1 MPEPYSLKLLG
12 GVSLAGADGPL
23 GGPVVQ
29 HRRLAVLALLA
40 MARNGPVSRDKLIGV
55 LWAES
60 PGESARHSLS
70 DALHILRKTLGRSAI
85 LASGDDLR
93 LDPMVVRSDVAA
105 FEAAAEGGAMEHAV
119 ELYEGPFLDGFF
131 LSGSVV
137 FDDWAATE
145 RKRLARAYEGAL
157 ERLAESAAAGGDARR
172 AAEWWRRLRSEDPD
186 NSRAVLGLM
195 AALTAIGD
203 RAEALRQA
211 EDHARHLKRE
221 YGAAPDPAVTA
232 LARRLQEAPDSW
244 VPDAPEPLRESA
256 AATARPPVERRS
268 IPRLAFLGGVA
279 VAVSILLTVSYVS
292 QREKGS
298 DLTPEEVLAANA
310 TPGIAV
316 LPFTV
321 NDPDLSMWR
330 EGMVDLLSVNL
341 DGLPGLRA
349 IDNRTILARW
359 DEAVT
364 DTVRPDLATA
374 LGVARRT
381 GARYALVGSMVAART
396 DLRLTADVYEAR
408 SGTRLGQAQV
418 VGFPDSILG
427 LVDRLTVEVL
437 RTLPREAGLLSQVDL
452 AEVTTASLA
461 ALKSY
466 LIGEALYRGG
476 DFHAAAS
483 AYERAIAS
491 DSMFAFAWDR
501 LFRTCFW
508 GSGSELCPRDPPGW
522 QEEYLA
528 RLPARRAEMIEAL
541 DVVRQGPVEG
551 IAAFKEMVRKYPDDS
566 DAWYQLGDRY
576 VHFGDWALADRA
588 EGDRALERAV
598 ALAPTTSPE
607 PYIHLIEHALADADS
622 ARVAPLLDAYE
633 RLTLG
638 TATYEPMTFRLAFTL
653 GFGDR
658 AARARARAVLDTVS
672 TETLWWVTHY
682 LGHPRLHAASEEVL
696 QVLLV
701 RPDLPP
707 AASFDFFFRRGMLR
721 SALECA
727 NDPESPPSNRAL
739 HNYWLYRAGAKFAP
753 EALERILALGAPD
766 TTDQWFRP
774 TDLLVGA
781 YAVDRGRWDEY
792 SRALG
797 RERARMRS
805 LLATGD
811 SLGARR
817 HGGLARALEGYALW
831 KRGREGE
838 AIRALQAAQREI
850 NGFERGLG
858 TGGLNV
864 TVRWWLG
871 ELMLEAGR
879 LRDAERYFKSLPGDP
894 FAALWL
900 GKVYENLGEVEKAR
914 ASYEYA
920 LLSWQDADP
929 ELQPQ
934 IQEARLALARRGWP
948 PPAISRAKDRES
960 KAP

>member
-1 MPEPYSLKLLG
+1 MPQPYRLKLLG
-12 GVSLAGADGPL
+12 GVSLEGPDRPL
-23 GGPVVQ
+23 EGPVVQ

-40 MARNGPVSRDKLIGV
+40 MARNGPVSRDKLIGI
-55 LWAES
+55 LWPES

-70 DALHILRKTLGRSAI
+70 DALHILRKTLGGSAI

-93 LDPMVVRSDVAA
+93 LDSKVVGSDVAA
-105 FEAAAEGGAMEHAV
+105 FEAAVESGALERAV

-131 LSGSVV
+131 ISGSVV
-137 FDDWAATE
+137 FDDWAETE
-145 RKRLARAYEGAL
+145 RKRLARTYEGVL
-157 ERLAESAAAGGDARR
+157 EGLAESAAAGGHPRL
-172 AAEWWRRLRSEDPD
+172 AAEWWRRLGSEDPD

-195 AALTAIGD
+195 TALTAAGD
-203 RAEALRQA
+203 RAGALRQA
-211 EDHARHLKRE
+211 DEHARHLKSE
-221 YGAAPDPAVTA
+221 YGAEPDPTVTA
-232 LARRLQEAPDSW
+232 LARRLHEAPDTW
-244 VPDAPEPLRESA
+244 VPEVAEPGRGSLTTLGSSRK
-256 AATARPPVERRS
+256 RRLAS
-268 IPRLAFLGGVA
+268 RLAFFSGVA
-279 VAVSILLTVSYVS
+279 AAVTILVTMSYVT

-298 DLTPEEVLAANA
+298 DLTPEEALAANA
-310 TPGIAV
+310 APGIAV

-321 NDPDLSMWR
+321 SDPDLSMWR

-341 DGLPGLRA
+341 DGLPDLRA
-349 IDNRTILARW
+349 IDNRTVLARW
-359 DEAVT
+359 DEAVS
-364 DTVRPDLATA
+364 DTARPDLAAA

-381 GARYALVGSMVAART
+381 GARYALIGSMVAARAN
-396 DLRLTADVYEAR
+396 LRLTADVYEAR
-408 SGTRLGQAQV
+408 SGTKLGQAQV
-418 VGFPDSILG
+418 VGSSDSILG

-437 RTLPREAGLLSQVDL
+437 RTLPREAGILARVDL
-452 AEVTTASLA
+452 AGVTTASLA
-461 ALKSY
+461 ALKPY

-476 DFHAAAS
+476 DFYAAAG

-522 QEEYLA
+522 REEYLA

-541 DVVRQGPVEG
+541 DAVRQGPVEG

-576 VHFGDWALADRA
+576 VHFGDWALADRV

-633 RLTLG
+633 RLTLR

-696 QVLLV
+696 SVLV
-701 RPDLPP
+701 ARPDLPP
-707 AASFDFFFRRGMLR
+707 AATFDFFFRRGMLR
-721 SALECA
+721 AARECA
-727 NDPESPPSNRAL
+727 SDPESPPSNRAL
-739 HNYWLYRAGAKFAP
+739 HNYWLYRAGAQFPP
-753 EALERILALGAPD
+753 ESLELILALGASD

-774 TDLLVGA
+774 TDLLVGS

-792 SRALG
+792 AVALG

-805 LLATGD
+805 RLATGD
-811 SLGARR
+811 SLDARR

-831 KRGREGE
+831 KRGRKGE
-838 AIRALQAAQREI
+838 AIRALQDAQREI

-871 ELMLEAGR
+871 DLMLEVGR
-879 LRDAERYFKSLPGDP
+879 LRDAARYFKSLPGNP
-894 FAALWL
+894 FAAYRL
-900 GKVYENLGEVEKAR
+900 GKVYEDLGELQMAR

-934 IQEARLALARRGWP
+934 IQEARRGLARL
-948 PPAISRAKDRES
+948 AKPLRQE
-960 KAP
+960 PR